1 MSYIS
6 DFKDLHVSFRS
17 GIITIACVFPLFFI
31 ATYLFKPSI
40 IPFNSQAL
48 LSDIRFHF
56 LIMLCFSLSIAWY
69 FINVAIS
76 FAATDIVE
84 RMFPDKATK
93 TQEEYEEITF
103 MLTAVYSFIYLS
115 LTVAICYWTNA
126 SYRWFLIGT
135 FGWGVVRTIWIIAA
149 AGLGNI
155 TPFPRIEQKKK
166 DGSTQRIN
174 KEPEQRKKKAS
185 PNTGK
190 AIAKRKPQ
198 SVKPSSPILPSTEG

>member
-17 GIITIACVFPLFFI
+17 GIITLACVFPLFFI

-69 FINVAIS
+69 FMNVAIS

-84 RMFPDKATK
+84 RMFPDKATE
-93 TQEEYEEITF
+93 TQKEYEETTF
-103 MLTAVYSFIYLS
+103 TLSVVYSFIFLS
-115 LTVAICYWTNA
+115 LIVALCYWTNA
-126 SYRWFLIGT
+126 SYKLFLLCT
-135 FGWGVVRTIWIIAA
+135 FGWGIVRTIWIIAA
-149 AGLGNI
+149 AGFGNI

-166 DGSTQRIN
+166 DGSTQWIN
-174 KEPEQRKKKAS
+174 KEPEKRKKKTS

-198 SVKPSSPILPSTEG
+198 SVKPSSSILPPTEG